1 MYKLCASINSIIIIL
16 LFTSLRTNFVPK
28 SINMSSSIQTLCRGA
43 RAAPQTLRLGL
54 TQTRRLSTT
63 DPSRSLSNGRDTA
76 VHDPI
81 MDKFWGNTRVN
92 TISESSAV
100 VTETPSMSTS
110 SSRDPPLGTNVF
122 EPSSAP
128 RWSGINIPS
137 GRQ

>member
-1 MYKLCASINSIIIIL
+1 
-16 LFTSLRTNFVPK
+16 
-28 SINMSSSIQTLCRGA
+28 MSSSIQTLCRGV
-43 RAAPQTLRLGL
+43 RAAPQTLRIGF

-63 DPSRSLSNGRDTA
+63 DPSRNVSNGRDTA

-81 MDKFWGNTRVN
+81 MDRFWGSTRIN
-92 TISESSAV
+92 ISESSAI
-100 VTETPSMSTS
+100 VTKTPSMSTS